1 MWNNSRSKKRNII
14 GILAM
19 QGSGKSALMQYL
31 LMINPKSCIIFDP
44 VGSLQPYKNR
54 VFIDFERQSVKKIL
68 NKIGKRIY
76 TQKIDIVIHNC
87 NDLEAVLGLIY
98 NNLTNIC
105 IVIDEI
111 DIEYK
116 SFVNN
121 TSYLYKICNFGRHK
135 ELDLIGVARRPANMP
150 RILTSQS
157 NYLFL
162 GNSNQE
168 PLDLKYIRE
177 FVDKKTYNDYLKL
190 SKYSFLCYNTSEHS
204 SNYLKLP
211 LKALEK
217 LNIQ

>member
-1 MWNNSRSKKRNII
+1 MWNSGRSKKRNII

-31 LMINPKSCIIFDP
+31 FLINPKSCIIFDP

-54 VFIDFERQSVKKIL
+54 VFIDFEKQSIKKTL
-68 NKIGKRIY
+68 NKIGKRLY
-76 TQKIDIVIHNC
+76 TQKIDIVINNC
-87 NDLEAVLGLIY
+87 NDVELVLGLIY

-116 SFVNN
+116 AYVSND
-121 TSYLYKICNFGRHK
+121 SYLYKICNFGRHK

-168 PLDLKYIRE
+168 PLDLKYIKE
-177 FVDKKTYNDYLKL
+177 FVDKKTYDNYLKL
-190 SKYSFLCYNTSEHS
+190 TKYSFLCYNTAEHS
-204 SNYLKLP
+204 SNNIRLP
-211 LKALEK
+211 LTALAK
-217 LNIQ
+217 INIQ

>member
-1 MWNNSRSKKRNII
+1 MWTNQKSKKRNII

-54 VFIDFERQSVKKIL
+54 IFIDFERQSVKKIL
-68 NKIGKRIY
+68 NKIGKRLY
-76 TQKIDIVIHNC
+76 SQKIDIVINNC
-87 NDLEAVLGLIY
+87 NDIESVLGLIY

-116 SFVNN
+116 AYVGND
-121 TSYLYKICNFGRHK
+121 SYLYKICNFGRHK
-135 ELDLIGVARRPANMP
+135 EIDLIGVARRPANMP

-177 FVDKKTYNDYLKL
+177 FVDKKTYNDYLNL
-190 SKYSFLCYNTSEHS
+190 SKYSFLCYNTAEHS
-204 SNYLKLP
+204 SNFLKLP
-211 LKALEK
+211 LKALAK
-217 LNIQ
+217 LKIQ